1 MNRFGQTGNSTK
13 SARGLV
19 LTKTRRSFDVAYS
32 FSFRTAPPCLTV
44 FALTL
49 SENTAVSTESLEII
63 QSEYERVI
71 DKCKLFEKISFIVF
85 QHKYVQYN
93 LLMTRKMERQLLL

>member
-49 SENTAVSTESLEII
+49 SENTAVSTESLEIKFVCVVRRNMGV
-63 QSEYERVI
+63 QSE
-71 DKCKLFEKISFIVF
+71 
-85 QHKYVQYN
+85 
-93 LLMTRKMERQLLL
+93 

>member
-93 LLMTRKMERQLLL
+93 LLMTRKMERQLSL